1 MRNYRT
7 FFAICKALGK
17 TKEEAVLEFTDGRTD
32 SLSSLDDGEFKEL
45 MVCLRRLQP
54 VPDDWEPK
62 PGDNIRKKMIGL
74 AQTMR
79 WGKSL
84 NRLLDRLDE
93 WCLNHTKYKKALNE
107 LTIDELTKVC
117 TILET
122 KVYPDYL
129 KGLKNDQ

>member
-54 VPDDWEPK
+54 VPDGWEPK
-62 PGDNIRKKMIGL
+62 PGDGIRKKMIGL

-84 NRLLDRLDE
+84 DELLGRLDG
-93 WCLNHTKYKKALNE
+93 WCRTQTKYKKSFNE
-107 LTIDELTKVC
+107 LTIDELVKVC
-117 TILET
+117 TIFEA
-122 KVYPDYL
+122 KVYASFL
-129 KGLKNDQ
+129 KGLKNEV